1 MKDLSR
7 LILHCD
13 LDSFFASVEI
23 RDNPQYKGKPV
34 IIGADPKEG
43 KGRGVVSTCSY
54 EARRFGLHSGMPISQ
69 AYKRC
74 PHGIYLRPNF
84 EKYHEASDEVMVI
97 LKNISD
103 KFQKVGI
110 DEAYLE
116 LTDIC
121 SNYDEAKKIAEK
133 IQKDIFM
140 KVGITISIGIAPT
153 KSLAKIASDFNKP
166 NGITVFT
173 PDNFK
178 ELLKDLDV
186 TRIPGIGKK
195 TKKYYQKKG
204 INLIGDIISTP
215 LHVMMEKFGKH
226 GKWVW
231 EVANGIDNREVKEF
245 HGSRK
250 SISKERTFYQDTYD
264 MKEIFT
270 KLEELNDRIHKSILK
285 HNIYYRTITLKIRF
299 EGFLTYTR
307 SKSLPIH
314 IQDKNKVLNIILDL
328 YKEFSTSKKKVR
340 LVGIKLSSLSNDSK
354 HKQSD
359 ITKFI
364 SS

>member
-1 MKDLSR
+1 MSR

-23 RDNPQYKGKPV
+23 RDTPLYKGKPV

-43 KGRGVVSTCSY
+43 KGRGVISTCSY
-54 EARRFGLHSGMPISQ
+54 EARKFGLHSGMPISQ

-84 EKYHEASDEVMVI
+84 KKYQEASKKVMEI
-97 LKNISD
+97 LR
-103 KFQKVGI
+103 KFTDDFQQVGS

-116 LTDIC
+116 LTTTC
-121 SNYDEAKKIAEK
+121 LNYDEAKKIAER
-133 IQKDIFM
+133 IQKEVYIQ
-140 KVGITISIGIAPT
+140 VGITISIGIAPT

-166 NGITVFT
+166 NGITIFT

-178 ELLKDLDV
+178 EMLKELDI

-204 INLIGDIISTP
+204 IKVIGDIISTP
-215 LHVMMEKFGKH
+215 LHVMIEKFGKH

-231 EVANGIDNREVKEF
+231 DVAHGLDHREVREF
-245 HGSRK
+245 QGSRK
-250 SISKERTFYQDTYD
+250 SISAERTFFQDTYD
-264 MKEIFT
+264 FNEVLS
-270 KLEELNDRIHKSILK
+270 KLEDINNRIHKSILK
-285 HNIYYRTITLKIRF
+285 HNIFYRTITLKIRF

-307 SKSLPIH
+307 SKSLPVH
-314 IQDKNKVLNIILDL
+314 IQDKNKVLDVILEL
-328 YKEFSTSKKKVR
+328 YKEFSNLNKKVR
-340 LVGIKLSSLSNDSK
+340 LVGIRLSNLEKDSK
-354 HKQSD
+354 QKQ
-359 ITKFI
+359 INLTKFMI
-364 SS
+364 N